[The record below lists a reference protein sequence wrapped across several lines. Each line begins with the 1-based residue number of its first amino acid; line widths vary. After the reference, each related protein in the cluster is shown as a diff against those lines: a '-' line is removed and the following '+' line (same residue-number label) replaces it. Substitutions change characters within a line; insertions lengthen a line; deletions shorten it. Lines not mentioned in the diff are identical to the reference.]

1 MLDKLKDSNINYPLL
16 LIFFFPSLLLFFAF
30 LNYYAGYLSNV
41 EGYLDRDGHT
51 FGRDFAAYWTA
62 AQFAIEGNLQD
73 LYDYEIFANT
83 IESRFGVTGLF
94 WHYPPFY
101 LMFITPLGALDY
113 MTAYCVWTGITLIL
127 YLLSASLLAREHGR
141 FWLVVLVLAPATLL
155 NFFIGQNGFLTAALL
170 FAGFYLLDKQPRL
183 AGIMFGLLTFKPHL
197 GLFIPLILILTKR
210 WHTFISATLTM
221 CALIIISLLL
231 FGITPWLLMID
242 NLSALRTTMLEQGEG
257 TFQRIM
263 PTIFM
268 SLRTAGVEISIAHM
282 IQLTS
287 SISILGL
294 TAWLSYHFKP
304 EPLLLF
310 AWVAVASF
318 LALPYAYVYDMTS
331 FSLLVMVLSVL
342 AIKHRPRNGEV
353 IVLFVAWWIPFFA
366 IFFNRKDIFIAPI
379 ILAIIAGFIYVKIW
393 KIAREA

>member
-1 MLDKLKDSNINYPLL
+1 
-16 LIFFFPSLLLFFAF
+16 
-30 LNYYAGYLSNV
+30 
-41 EGYLDRDGHT
+41 
-51 FGRDFAAYWTA
+51 
-62 AQFAIEGNLQD
+62 
-73 LYDYEIFANT
+73 
-83 IESRFGVTGLF
+83 
-94 WHYPPFY
+94 
-101 LMFITPLGALDY
+101 
-113 MTAYCVWTGITLIL
+113 
-127 YLLSASLLAREHGR
+127 
-141 FWLVVLVLAPATLL
+141 
-155 NFFIGQNGFLTAALL
+155 
-170 FAGFYLLDKQPRL
+170 
-183 AGIMFGLLTFKPHL
+183 
-197 GLFIPLILILTKR
+197 
-210 WHTFISATLTM
+210 
-221 CALIIISLLL
+221 
-231 FGITPWLLMID
+231 MID